1 MDLRRYEG
9 AQRMLHRP
17 PTPSPS
23 GRGLGRGCSR
33 QAARRVRQGIHRQ
46 SYWGA
51 PSPGLRPPSP
61 RGSGVGFA
69 TVRGCPAHAPP
80 PSGPLSLWER
90 VGVRVLKASS
100 PPGTARNPQ
109 AELLGRPHPAF
120 GHPLPKGEGLDLRRY
135 EGAQRML
142 TALRPP
148 LPLGE
153 GWGEGAQGKQPAEYG
168 KESHRQSY
176 WGALTRPS
184 ATLSQ
189 RERGWVCDGTRVPSA
204 CSPPSDPLSLWERV
218 EVRVLKAS
226 SPPGTARN
234 RTGRAVGEPSPGL
247 RPPSPRGRGVGF
259 ATVRGCP
266 AHAPPPSDPLSL
278 WERVGVRVAKASS
291 PPGTA
296 RNRTGRAVGEPSPG
310 LRPPSPRGRGVGFA
324 TVRGCPAHAPPPSDP
339 LSLWERV
346 GVRVAKATA
355 PPGTARNEAGRAV
368 GAPSPGLRPPS
379 PRGRGVGFAT
389 VRGCP
394 AHAPPPSDPL
404 SLWER
409 VGVRV
414 LKASSP
420 PSTARNRTGRAIGAP
435 SPGLRPPSPRGRG
448 VGFATVRGCP
458 AHAHR
463 PPTPSPSG
471 RGLG

>member
-1 MDLRRYEG
+1 MGLRRYEG
-9 AQRMLHRP
+9 AQRMLAALRP
-17 PTPSPS
+17 PLPLGEGWGEGAQGKQPAGYGKESHRQSCWGALTRPSATLSQRERGWVCDGTRVPS
-23 GRGLGRGCSR
+23 ACSTALRPPLPLGEGWGEGG
-33 QAARRVRQGIHRQ
+33 QGKQPAGYGKESHRQ
-46 SYWGA
+46 SYWE

-61 RGSGVGFA
+61 RGRGVGFA

-109 AELLGRPHPAF
+109 AELL
-120 GHPLPKGEGLDLRRY
+120 
-135 EGAQRML
+135 
-142 TALRPP
+142 
-148 LPLGE
+148 
-153 GWGEGAQGKQPAEYG
+153 
-168 KESHRQSY
+168 
-176 WGALTRPS
+176 
-184 ATLSQ
+184 
-189 RERGWVCDGTRVPSA
+189 
-204 CSPPSDPLSLWERV
+204 
-218 EVRVLKAS
+218 
-226 SPPGTARN
+226 
-234 RTGRAVGEPSPGL
+234 GEPSPGL

-296 RNRTGRAVGEPSPG
+296 RNRTGRAVG
-310 LRPPSPRGRGVGFA
+310 
-324 TVRGCPAHAPPPSDP
+324 
-339 LSLWERV
+339 
-346 GVRVAKATA
+346 
-355 PPGTARNEAGRAV
+355 
-368 GAPSPGLRPPS
+368 
-379 PRGRGVGFAT
+379 
-389 VRGCP
+389 
-394 AHAPPPSDPL
+394 
-404 SLWER
+404 
-409 VGVRV
+409 
-414 LKASSP
+414 
-420 PSTARNRTGRAIGAP
+420 AP